1 MSNVQPDSNGWM
13 PISTAPKDGTKIDLW
28 DAEGFIHEGCRWDFH
43 QWLNGEPQG
52 VKSWGEGDMD
62 GPGPNP
68 THWMP
73 SPAPRPG
80 PCKDNEAAND
90 STSNPQLPIARVAH
104 EVVRNVALS
113 YGDYSTPP
121 WDGLDDEEKH
131 RIVQLVGTYLATP
144 SLRPDMLTVGIRD
157 QHTRTKDYALYG
169 VVRAIAQEQTRT

>member
-1 MSNVQPDSNGWM
+1 MTSDEDEARARE
-13 PISTAPKDGTKIDLW
+13 II
-28 DAEGFIHEGCRWDFH
+28 
-43 QWLNGEPQG
+43 
-52 VKSWGEGDMD
+52 D
-62 GPGPNP
+62 GPN
-68 THWMP
+68 
-73 SPAPRPG
+73 
-80 PCKDNEAAND
+80 
-90 STSNPQLPIARVAH
+90 LPIARVAH

-157 QHTRTKDYALYG
+157 QYTRAKDYAVYG